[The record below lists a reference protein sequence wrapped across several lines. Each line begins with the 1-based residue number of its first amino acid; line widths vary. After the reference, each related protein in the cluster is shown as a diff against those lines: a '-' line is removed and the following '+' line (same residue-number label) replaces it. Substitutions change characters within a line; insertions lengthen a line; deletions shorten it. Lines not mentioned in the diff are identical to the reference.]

1 MYVLSNE
8 MYRELLRTFTAARDN
23 ALDNRDE
30 ESASYYWGLV
40 EYLKTLPRAE
50 TLKDFL
56 DVKKLKQIEPPKDD
70 KEEPIKKPSKVPQ
83 VGMTLKAVKKWLL
96 NQSDLTN
103 YERFEL
109 YYQERELI
117 KQRKAEK
124 DSVSYEDLVKS
135 VTGKK
140 PKN

>member
-30 ESASYYWGLV
+30 DSASYYWGLV

-50 TLKDFL
+50 TLQDFL
-56 DVKKLKQIEPPKDD
+56 NVKKVKKLKPTKKELIDKPKQ
-70 KEEPIKKPSKVPQ
+70 VPQ
-83 VGMTLKAVKKWLL
+83 MGMSLKAVQKWLL
-96 NQSDLTN
+96 DQPDLSN
-103 YERFEL
+103 EERFEL
-109 YYQERELI
+109 YYQERKLA
-117 KQRKAEK
+117 KQREEEKKA
-124 DSVSYEDLVKS
+124 VSYEDLIKDI
-135 VTGKK
+135 TGKK

>member
-30 ESASYYWGLV
+30 DSASYYWGLV

-50 TLKDFL
+50 TLQDFL
-56 DVKKLKQIEPPKDD
+56 NVKKIKKLKPAKKEVIDKPKQ
-70 KEEPIKKPSKVPQ
+70 VPQ
-83 VGMTLKAVKKWLL
+83 MGMSLKAVQKWLL
-96 NQSDLTN
+96 DQPDLSN
-103 YERFEL
+103 EERFEL
-109 YYQERELI
+109 YYQERKLA
-117 KQRKAEK
+117 KQREEEKKA
-124 DSVSYEDLVKS
+124 VSYEDLIKDI
-135 VTGKK
+135 TGKK